1 MKTAKS
7 PQKTAPEKS
16 ELVDLEISPEL
27 YAELEADAAAQ
38 GSSIEAEVIYRLR
51 ASLLLDRIT
60 ALKAELNDLLRDRKT
75 QVPSRDG

>member
-7 PQKTAPEKS
+7 PRKPAPEKF

-38 GSSIEAEVIYRLR
+38 G
-51 ASLLLDRIT
+51 
-60 ALKAELNDLLRDRKT
+60 NC
-75 QVPSRDG
+75 